1 MGGAGAADCQML
13 SLSLSLWLFEM
24 HWEGRSD
31 RRLVGGRGG
40 GGVMAAVNRDEG
52 VVGVMGGVDGGGVV
66 SCVLPG
72 RKVLASPL
80 SNINEAK
87 NSIMQMSCN
96 GAWSTGS
103 SRVTDHCTT
112 VSVSPSPPPGSFLL
126 LSHLTC
132 LHFNDVI
139 THDPPEKDGVSS
151 FSTRDT
157 TTFHRTRT
165 S

>member
-1 MGGAGAADCQML
+1 ML

-52 VVGVMGGVDGGGVV
+52 VVGVMGGSVGGGVV